1 MRTFIFFLILKAKR
15 YREMFLK
22 EIGNEIINIIY
33 ETSIINNNESLMSL
47 CEELL
52 GVIEKNSETQ
62 II

>member
-1 MRTFIFFLILKAKR
+1 
-15 YREMFLK
+15 MFLK